1 MHMIACK
8 IKQSHWALGLAL
20 ILFSKL
26 CFAFETT
33 VPRYALIIGN
43 SDYKFSPLK
52 NPSNDAKD
60 MASTL
65 KSIRYNVTIGLNQ
78 NPKQFKKLVDDFYK
92 NIKDESAISIFYY
105 AGHAIQSNNIN
116 YLIPINAGIS
126 SHDLLQT
133 NAFSTEDLL
142 KSLRRSSSKQNII
155 ILDAC
160 RNNPFEL
167 SKSGEKSRGFTISDK
182 RLSSLPRGLAPIE
195 APTGTLIAY
204 STEPG
209 NTASDGKGLNGTYTS
224 SLLRHITKSETAEAL
239 FKEVRRDVLNA
250 THNRQTP
257 WEHSSLTEKFYFI
270 PPSNEE
276 IPDIISF

>member
-1 MHMIACK
+1 MITITPK
-8 IKQSHWALGLAL
+8 TKRYRWAYGIVL
-20 ILFSKL
+20 ILFTQL

-60 MASTL
+60 MAATL

-78 NPKQFKKLVDDFYK
+78 NPRQFRKLVDDFYK
-92 NIKDESAISIFYY
+92 NIKEQDAISIFYY

-116 YLIPINAGIS
+116 YLIPVNAEIS
-126 SHDLLQT
+126 THKLLT
-133 NAFSTEDLL
+133 KKAFSTENLL
-142 KSLRRSSSKQNII
+142 QSLSYSSSKQNII

-160 RNNPFEL
+160 RNNPFEIN
-167 SKSGEKSRGFTISDK
+167 KSNKKGRDLKISDM
-182 RLSSLPRGLAPIE
+182 RLVSLPSGLAPIE

-224 SLLRHITKSETAEAL
+224 ALLRHITKSETAEAL
-239 FKEVRRDVLNA
+239 FKEVRRDVLYA

-276 IPDIISF
+276 IPDIIGF